1 MEHTFLQEF
10 VAPLGPFALVLK
22 ALEHDLCTNT
32 SHHRCVFPACRLA
45 DVERVRYGL
54 TKFSLGHLSTHTFKL
69 TFYVRVECYRIALAQ
84 LERIVAILMAA

>member
-1 MEHTFLQEF
+1 MEIL
-10 VAPLGPFALVLK
+10 A
-22 ALEHDLCTNT
+22 
-32 SHHRCVFPACRLA
+32 RLA

-54 TKFSLGHLSTHTFKL
+54 TKFSQGHFSTHTFKL